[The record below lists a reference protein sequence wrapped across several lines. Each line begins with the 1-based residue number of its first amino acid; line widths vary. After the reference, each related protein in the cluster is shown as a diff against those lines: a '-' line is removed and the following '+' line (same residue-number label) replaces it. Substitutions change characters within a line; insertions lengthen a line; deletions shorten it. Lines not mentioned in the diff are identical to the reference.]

1 MNVRGQQIFNPR
13 RLSLSRL
20 LSRLSGNYSPSAN
33 VNMPVR
39 KEDIRRVLVLEHE
52 CIGDVIML
60 EPALRALGDVY
71 SGAEIHLLCPPA
83 VKGLAEEAGLADRVH
98 AFPAEDPRGEH
109 FDMVLDFHGD
119 IRRIRMM
126 KHYRTRY
133 RCGFQFSGGGAWLTH
148 IAEFPFRLHQVERPF
163 VLLEQLGI
171 PAKADA
177 PRIRNISA
185 CRGGERRIFLH
196 PGANQEGRRWPEA
209 HWVELT
215 GLLREA
221 GYEPRWVLPPGESA
235 PVDLPVLS
243 GDLRSTAE
251 AIAGAALLIG
261 CDSMAVHLASA
272 LSVPAL
278 AIFGSQDPRLTR
290 PYGPRGHV
298 IAPSAPCRHRRRD
311 WRLCPECMAAVRPAE
326 VAAKAA
332 AILAD
337 PGPAE

>member
-1 MNVRGQQIFNPR
+1 
-13 RLSLSRL
+13 
-20 LSRLSGNYSPSAN
+20 
-33 VNMPVR
+33 MPVR
-39 KEDIRRVLVLEHE
+39 KEEIRRILVLEHE

-60 EPALRALGDVY
+60 EPALRALGNFY

-83 VKGLAEEAGLADRVH
+83 VKGLAERAGLADRVH

-109 FDMVLDFHGD
+109 FDMVFDVHGD

-126 KHYRTRY
+126 KNYRTRY

-163 VLLEQLGI
+163 VLLKLLGI

-185 CRGGERRIFLH
+185 GGEGGRCVLLH
-196 PGANQEGRRWPEA
+196 SGANQEGRRWPEA
-209 HWVELT
+209 YWAELT
-215 GLLREA
+215 GLLQEA
-221 GYEPRWVLPPGESA
+221 GYEPLWLLPPGESA
-235 PVDLPVLS
+235 P
-243 GDLRSTAE
+243 GDLRSFSGDLQSVAE
-251 AIAGAALLIG
+251 RIAGAALLIG

-298 IAPSAPCRHRRRD
+298 ISPSVPCRHRRRD

-337 PGPAE
+337 RGSAV